1 MSTTASAIEWTD
13 ATWNPVVGC
22 KMVSPGCANCYAET
36 MSNRLAGMAL
46 ADDVKLGAKPTRK
59 DHYLKVI
66 DFERGRFNGK
76 VQLVPEALAD
86 PLGWRK
92 PRRVFVNSM
101 SDLFHEGVPFEY
113 VAKVY
118 AVCLLAQWHTFQ
130 ILTKRPERAVEFRR
144 WLEIAS
150 GGDPY
155 DYLVDLSRTMFDRDT
170 ILRAC
175 NRARVES
182 TWPIPNVW
190 LGTSVEDQKRKT
202 RIDALRCTVPALRFL
217 SLEPLLEDLET
228 LDLAGI
234 GWVIVGGESGHGA
247 RPCNVAWVRSIVEQ
261 CKAAGVACFV
271 KQLGGNVE
279 WDGCQGGYGDGVPD
293 VWPHGTQREDIGG
306 GFRVWLN
313 DKKGGDMA
321 EWTSDLR
328 VREMPQLQESSR

>member
-113 VAKVY
+113 VDKVF
-118 AVCLLAQWHTFQ
+118 AVMALTPHHTYQ
-130 ILTKRPERAVEFRR
+130 ILTKRPERMAE
-144 WLEIAS
+144 
-150 GGDPY
+150 
-155 DYLVDLSRTMFDRDT
+155 YLRCLPGRAGATHAIWSHLAFAARNIPSTPGAFS
-170 ILRAC
+170 LRAE
-175 NRARVES
+175 AAF
-182 TWPIPNVW
+182 TWPLPNLW
-190 LGTSVEDQKRKT
+190 LGTSIEDRERLDERAMKL
-202 RIDALRCTVPALRFL
+202 AECPAAVPFW
-217 SLEPLLEDLET
+217 SLEPLLEDLGNIRGYLEQ
-228 LDLAGI
+228 GVR
-234 GWVIVGGESGHGA
+234 WVIVGGESGHGA
-247 RPCNVAWVRSIVEQ
+247 RPCNVEWVRSIVDQ
-261 CKAAGVACFV
+261 CKAAGTACFV
-271 KQLGGNVE
+271 KQLGSDPFTDKVE
-279 WDGCQGGYGDGVPD
+279 TANNWPIPLQIDGDFKPI
-293 VWPHGTQREDIGG
+293 R
-306 GFRVWLN
+306 LMN
-313 DKKGGDMA
+313 KKGGDMA
-321 EWTSDLR
+321 EWPSDLR
-328 VREMPQLQESSR
+328 VREMPQLQDSSR